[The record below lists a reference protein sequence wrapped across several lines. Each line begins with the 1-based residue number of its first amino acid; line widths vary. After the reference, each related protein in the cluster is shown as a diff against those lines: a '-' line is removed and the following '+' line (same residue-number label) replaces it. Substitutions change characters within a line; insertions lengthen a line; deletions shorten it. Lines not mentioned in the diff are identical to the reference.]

1 MDEPAAGFA
10 YANGRIGTPQI
21 RPPAIAPRTGLL
33 DGRPREPGPAMST
46 QESQLRSRTDR
57 SQPAMSWSVSA
68 TWSGAENIAQ

>member
-1 MDEPAAGFA
+1 MATEWWRKPPVPGDPSATKGIAASGA
-10 YANGRIGTPQI
+10 RRAT
-21 RPPAIAPRTGLL
+21 AKA
-33 DGRPREPGPAMST
+33 T